1 MKGNISSISEFL
13 EKSDI
18 KNFTPECS
26 KGKGICKTGCN
37 EAQMCLNSCRNLL
50 KYLEDEGPLSGIEI
64 NLEDFTQE
72 ELMAFYQEKNLLR
85 KSVCAETMLV
95 LEQMRLDK
103 KSDKN

>member
-1 MKGNISSISEFL
+1 M
-13 EKSDI
+13 
-18 KNFTPECS
+18 
-26 KGKGICKTGCN
+26 
-37 EAQMCLNSCRNLL
+37 